1 LAGLVIEVQEAFTL
15 LGDGQLAQIKRRV
28 IPRMQKLNG
37 TDRGYCALD
46 WLDERRRKSLEYVA
60 PYALAKA
67 IQGAFD
73 LEYPPA
79 CGECDWIFNSP
90 SSMTTM

>member
-28 IPRMQKLNG
+28 IPQMQKLNA
-37 TDRGYCALD
+37 TDRGYYAFD
-46 WLDERRRKSLEYVA
+46 WLDVHRKKHLEYVA
-60 PYALAKA
+60 PRAVARA

-73 LEYPPA
+73 LPYLPA
-79 CGECDWIFNSP
+79 CGECDWIYSP
-90 SSMTTM
+90 SSLTTM

>member
-37 TDRGYCALD
+37 TDRGYCTLD

-60 PYALAKA
+60 PYAVAKA

-73 LEYPPA
+73 LPYLPA
-79 CGECDWIFNSP
+79 CGEFDWIYSP
-90 SSMTTM
+90 SSLTTM